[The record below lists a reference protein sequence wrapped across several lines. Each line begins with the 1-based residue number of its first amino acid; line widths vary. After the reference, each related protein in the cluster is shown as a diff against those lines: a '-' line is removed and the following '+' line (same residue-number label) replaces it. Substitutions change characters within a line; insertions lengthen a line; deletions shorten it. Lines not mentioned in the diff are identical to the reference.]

1 MNPTETSQR
10 PVDKPKISTRGIV
23 LAAVGLAIFVAVTA
37 TLINRRSD
45 SSNHDIETERTDSS
59 SIQLANF
66 QADGAPSTDAT
77 GAETAEGTEL
87 LELPESRWEVSGIQL
102 QPVQRGAFE
111 TTVRLTGKVSL
122 NQDRVAHIYPMVE
135 GIVESVSVGLGQQ
148 VKAGQLLATIH
159 SREIGEAK
167 LKLFQS
173 RLKLEMATAKH
184 AMQTEISNNVR
195 DLVKALRDKMPIE
208 QIEVAFRSRPM
219 GEFRERLLTAYSS
232 YTKSQADVSR
242 LQGIANS
249 GAVSGKTLLN
259 AEANRNADQATF
271 QSRLEEV
278 EHGLRMSTLLSSQLL
293 KETETQAAVA
303 ETTLHIL
310 GVRDEE
316 LKKIDPAEQGEGI
329 SHYLLRAPF
338 DGTVLT
344 KDVVL
349 SEQVRPDVMLLSIA
363 DLSTVWILTDLYQ
376 EHIPLLASLAGQTIH
391 LHSES
396 WPDQTFEA
404 EVFFAGETMDESTRT
419 ISMRAI
425 ADNAEHLL
433 KPGMFVTVDLSAVT
447 QQDVLQVP
455 LPAIQE
461 HEGQKFVFIHRGE
474 AQFERRNV
482 RVGTANETSITI
494 KQGLEPEESVV
505 VQGGFILKSQ
515 MLADLMGEE

>member
-10 PVDKPKISTRGIV
+10 PAHQPTLSARGIALSV
-23 LAAVGLAIFVAVTA
+23 LCLLLFLLIAAMF
-37 TLINRRSD
+37 INRRGES
-45 SSNHDIETERTDSS
+45 HDHAVGTQQADATP
-59 SIQLANF
+59 IQLANF
-66 QADGAPSTDAT
+66 EADDVTSAGATDA
-77 GAETAEGTEL
+77 GNADRTEL

-102 QPVQRGAFE
+102 RPVERGAFE

-173 RLKLEMATAKH
+173 RLQLEMATAKH
-184 AMQTEISNNVR
+184 EMQTEIANNVR
-195 DLVKALRDKMPIE
+195 DLVKALRERMPIE

-219 GEFRERLLTAYSS
+219 GEYRERLLTAYSS

-249 GAVSGKTLLN
+249 GAVSGKTLLS

-278 EHGLRMSTLLSSQLL
+278 EHGLRMSSLLSSQLL

-455 LPAIQE
+455 LTAIQE

-482 RVGTANETSITI
+482 RVGTANERSITI
-494 KQGLEPEESVV
+494 KQGLEPDESVV